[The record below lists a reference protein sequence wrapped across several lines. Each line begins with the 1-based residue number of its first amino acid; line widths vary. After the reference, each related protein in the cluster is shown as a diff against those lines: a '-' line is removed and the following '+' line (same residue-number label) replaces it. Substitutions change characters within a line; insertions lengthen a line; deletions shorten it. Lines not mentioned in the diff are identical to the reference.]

1 MGTSF
6 PEPAKAGPA
15 TDAGFVRG
23 LGLFDSVM
31 VVAGIMIGS
40 GIFIVSADMGRKIG
54 SPGWLL
60 VAWAFAG
67 ALTIAA
73 ALSYGELAAMMP
85 RAGGMYIYLRE
96 AYSPMLGFLYG
107 WTLFLVI
114 QTGTIA
120 AVAVAFARF
129 SGVLL
134 PWISETHYLVAP
146 LHLTSRYA
154 FSFSSAQ
161 LIAILVIALLTWTNS
176 RGLEYGKYVQSAFTL
191 AKTGALLALVAVGL
205 VIARNAEAIRRN
217 FSRLH
222 FWRASGVV
230 PLGHGVEAV
239 TAFGLFI
246 AICVS
251 QSGSLFSMDSWH
263 DITFAAGEVKDPR
276 RTLPWAL
283 ALGVVLVVALYLL
296 VNAAYLCVLPF
307 PAVQHA
313 PSDRVATAMLAAVYP
328 GAGKILMALAIMI
341 STFGCIN
348 GLVLAGPRAYYAMSR
363 DGLFFRA
370 AAALNRAKVPG
381 WSLWVQ
387 GAWAVFLVLPRT
399 YNPATREYGNLYSN
413 LLDYVIS
420 AALIF
425 YILTIAGLIRL
436 RKLRPL
442 GERPAGTYRAL
453 GYPIVPIFYI
463 AGAGVILAVL
473 FAYRPATTWPG
484 LLIVLIGLPV
494 YWGLAA
500 RRKA

>member
-1 MGTSF
+1 MTNPGL
-6 PEPAKAGPA
+6 PEAKKIAQGMD
-15 TDAGFVRG
+15 TEFVRG

-40 GIFIVSADMGRKIG
+40 GIFIVSADMARKIG

-73 ALSYGELAAMMP
+73 ALSYGELASMMP
-85 RAGGMYIYLRE
+85 RAGGMYVYLRE
-96 AYSPMLGFLYG
+96 AYSPVLGFLYG
-107 WTLFLVI
+107 WTLFMVI

-134 PWISETHYLVAP
+134 PWISETRYLLAP
-146 LHLTSRYA
+146 FHLSSGYA
-154 FSFSSAQ
+154 LSLSSAQ
-161 LIAILVIALLTWTNS
+161 LVAILVIALLTWTNS
-176 RGLEYGKYVQSAFTL
+176 RGLEYGKSVQSFFTL
-191 AKTGALLALVAVGL
+191 AKTGALLALIVVGL
-205 VIARNAEAIRRN
+205 IVARNAAAIRQN

-222 FWRASGVV
+222 FWHASGVV
-230 PLGHGVEAV
+230 PLGHGVEAI

-251 QSGSLFSMDSWH
+251 QSGSLFSADSWH

-276 RTLPWAL
+276 RTLPLAL
-283 ALGVVLVVALYLL
+283 AIGVILVVVIYMLAN
-296 VNAAYLCVLPF
+296 VAYLCVLPF
-307 PAVQHA
+307 SAIQHA

-328 GAGKILMALAIMI
+328 GAGKALMALAIMI

-348 GLVLAGPRAYYAMSR
+348 GLVLAGPRAYYAMAR

-370 AAALNRAKVPG
+370 ASHLNRARVPG

-387 GAWAVFLVLPRT
+387 GAWAAILVLPRT
-399 YNPATREYGNLYSN
+399 YNPASHEYGNLYSN

-436 RKLRPL
+436 RKLRPHD
-442 GERPAGTYRAL
+442 ERPYRAF
-453 GYPIVPIFYI
+453 GYPFVPLFYI
-463 AGAGVILAVL
+463 IGAGAILIVL

-494 YWGLAA
+494 YWRLTAA
-500 RRKA
+500 GQPKT